1 MGFLHPWFLLLSLA
15 VIIPIAIH
23 LFNFHR
29 FKQVLFT
36 NVKFLQNIAIENK
49 KQNKLLERLLLLV
62 RCLAI
67 IFISLL
73 FAQPYIKN
81 PDNRLAKD
89 GGNAVVLIVDNSFSM
104 QNISSMG
111 SLLENAK
118 LNAQEILDEYS
129 DNDVFCLITTDLEG
143 KHKHF
148 VTKNTITEFLKDIEI
163 SSSSRHYSELINTAH
178 HLLSLRNE
186 ESKRVFFISDYQ
198 KTNFDIANIKQDSLI
213 KDVFLPLEINN
224 INNVYV
230 DSLSIGKNIFLK
242 GQKVDLKIHITNAS
256 EQDIEKQTVKLFIDD
271 KQQSIAT
278 CDIKANSSIEIPMSF
293 VLKKSGTIR
302 GKIHIIDNPV
312 VYDDDFFF
320 TIDAGEKIKALCI
333 NGKSENKYLNKLF
346 ANSSEVEMTNMSQ
359 NAIDFAEFT
368 KHSVIILNELN
379 DISSGLANELKNFR
393 QKGANIVIIPSEN
406 IDITSY
412 NAAMQTLNLPIW
424 ERVIA
429 KNVKVKTIDANN
441 KLFKNF
447 FSQTTDNM
455 EMPQVKKYYKIS
467 TSSSAKQDI
476 LTLANND
483 AFFVESSKNGSDVFL
498 FATPLNDKWTD
509 FVSQSIFVPIMWN
522 MVLYS
527 TVLPPSFVAM
537 NSNEFIDIS
546 ILDTDKKAEYI
557 KLKNKENNSEII
569 PQMQAIG
576 NRYGFFL
583 HNQIKH
589 AGFYDIV
596 SNNKTIGCIAMN
608 YPRLESNLTFM
619 NASEINKEL
628 KKTGYDNYSVFN
640 DKKMITSY
648 FAQSDKGFDF
658 TTWLL
663 VLIIL
668 ASGTESFIIYKL
680 KSK

>member
-104 QNISSMG
+104 QNISSKG

-118 LNAQEILDEYS
+118 LKAQEILDEYS
-129 DNDVFCLITTDLEG
+129 DNDVFCLLTTDLEG
-143 KHKHF
+143 MHKHF

-163 SSSSRHYSELINTAH
+163 SSFSRPYSELVNTAH

-224 INNVYV
+224 ISNVYV
-230 DSLSIGKNIFLK
+230 DSLSIDKNIFLK
-242 GQKVDLKIHITNAS
+242 GQKVDLKIRITNAS

-293 VLKKSGTIR
+293 VLEKSGTIR

-441 KLFKNF
+441 KLFKNV

-467 TSSSAKQDI
+467 ASSSAKQDI

-546 ILDTDKKAEYI
+546 ILDTDKKSEYI
-557 KLKNKENNSEII
+557 KLKNKENNTEII

-596 SNNKTIGCIAMN
+596 SNDKTIGCIAMN

-640 DKKMITSY
+640 DKKMIKSY
-648 FAQSDKGFDF
+648 FAQSNKGFDF
-658 TTWLL
+658 TTLL
-663 VLIIL
+663 LILIIL
-668 ASGTESFIIYKL
+668 ALGTESFIIYKL
-680 KSK
+680 KNK